1 MAQDTKTGNTT
12 GATTASGGMAGS
24 PAAGRG
30 ARITGTSYINDTSGP
45 GPEVMAA
52 SDFEGEDVVNQRGE
66 TLGDIEE
73 IMLDV
78 GSGRIAYAVLSAGG
92 FLGIGEKYFAIPW
105 GALTLDTDRK
115 CFILD
120 VDKDRLLSAP
130 GFDKDHWP
138 SMVDPSWASEVHIY
152 YGTQPYWE

>member
-1 MAQDTKTGNTT
+1 MTGTSGLT
-12 GATTASGGMAGS
+12 GSE
-24 PAAGRG
+24 G
-30 ARITGTSYINDTSGP
+30 ARIAGTSRPEDRSGP

-52 SDFEGEDVVNQRGE
+52 SDFEGEDVVNHQGE

-78 GSGRIAYAVLSAGG
+78 RSGRIAYAVLAAGG

-105 GALTLDTDRK
+105 RALTLDTDRK

-120 VDKDRLLSAP
+120 VDKERLQSAP

-138 SMVDPSWASEVHIY
+138 SMADQSWASQVHSY
-152 YGTQPYWE
+152 YGAAPYWE